1 MKEDNEISINAP
13 FVGLAVF
20 MVFVYFEPSI
30 WFPFMATYRVAFIV
44 AILTLMLTILYRGY
58 VPKAFQN
65 KLFVMLL
72 IIATISTLTSK
83 YSGKSG
89 ENLSLLFKEIVLYFL
104 IIIIVNSKNKIIKLF
119 YIILTYVSVTSIFT
133 LIFAKL
139 GQYQPGYKNP
149 YRLVSYFG
157 GIGDGP
163 NQFGSLLLAV
173 LPLPVV
179 LMEGEKSWPKRILLG
194 IILAS
199 FLLCITRTRSRGAFI
214 GLIVVF
220 LLILWEYRKQ
230 RWIIALMFLVTV
242 FTFFH
247 THSGYWERINTLKAE
262 ETIKEEGRFKQ
273 IQYAI
278 DLIKFHPLT
287 GVGIGNFIQA
297 KSDILGMNPEEKLTY
312 HVAHN
317 AYLEVGAETG
327 IVGMMVFI
335 LLILTSIIDCHSTE
349 KYLRDRDGLYLFY
362 KMSKGVRLGF
372 IGFAVSI
379 FFLSEQYNAIL
390 YQWIALIV
398 ALKTLA
404 NSQKS
409 LERQK
414 VRK

>member
-89 ENLSLLFKEIVLYFL
+89 ENLILLFKEIVLYFL

-149 YRLVSYFG
+149 YRMVSYFG

-173 LPLPVV
+173 LPLPVT
-179 LMEGEKSWPKRILLG
+179 LIEGEKSWPKKILLG
-194 IILAS
+194 IILLS
-199 FLLCITRTRSRGAFI
+199 FLLCITRTRSRGTFI
-214 GLIVVF
+214 GLIVVLMF
-220 LLILWEYRKQ
+220 ILWEYRRKG
-230 RWIIALMFLVTV
+230 WIIALMFLVMLFPV
-242 FTFFH
+242 F
-247 THSGYWERINTLKAE
+247 L
-262 ETIKEEGRFKQ
+262 
-273 IQYAI
+273 
-278 DLIKFHPLT
+278 
-287 GVGIGNFIQA
+287 
-297 KSDILGMNPEEKLTY
+297 
-312 HVAHN
+312 
-317 AYLEVGAETG
+317 
-327 IVGMMVFI
+327 
-335 LLILTSIIDCHSTE
+335 
-349 KYLRDRDGLYLFY
+349 
-362 KMSKGVRLGF
+362 
-372 IGFAVSI
+372 
-379 FFLSEQYNAIL
+379 
-390 YQWIALIV
+390 
-398 ALKTLA
+398 
-404 NSQKS
+404 
-409 LERQK
+409 
-414 VRK
+414 